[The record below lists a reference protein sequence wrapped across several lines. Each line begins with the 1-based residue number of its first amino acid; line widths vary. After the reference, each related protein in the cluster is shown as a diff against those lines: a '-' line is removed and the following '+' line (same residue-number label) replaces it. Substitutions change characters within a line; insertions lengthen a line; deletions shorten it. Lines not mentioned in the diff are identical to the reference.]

1 MPRTP
6 PIDHLTSGTM
16 PNSSVDEEEKDQLT
30 EPTYNL
36 IKYSSLETVKFWHM
50 NYIRSLAQEI
60 GLEQDGEK
68 LSD

>member
-1 MPRTP
+1 
-6 PIDHLTSGTM
+6 M
-16 PNSSVDEEEKDQLT
+16 PNSSEDEEEKGELT
-30 EPTYNL
+30 EPAYNL

-60 GLEQDGEK
+60 GLEQDGKK